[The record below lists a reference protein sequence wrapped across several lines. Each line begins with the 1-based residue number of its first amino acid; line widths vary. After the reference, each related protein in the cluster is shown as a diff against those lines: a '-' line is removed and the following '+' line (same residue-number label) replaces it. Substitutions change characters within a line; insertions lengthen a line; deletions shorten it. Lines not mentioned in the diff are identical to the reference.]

1 MDIKLQKI
9 DDQPL
14 IRINIFKRQSH
25 LDLKYPVQDFE
36 LHTTTGKRL
45 FESVEHNG
53 YWRIKVKK
61 AEPRRYDYY
70 LILREAEKRTSL
82 EEDLKTFRNV
92 MLQHVGG
99 RVILND
105 KPITKNDKY
114 MLIAGPFASEREA
127 RHHSQDYAQMS
138 HCRIYRQ
145 IAEEGKGS
153 IEIFDP
159 QYEHFTEVRDGIVL
173 EPKNRDSFYEL
184 RHFKIHTSSEA
195 HYQQKNLHYRGRLLI
210 TIDENNTL
218 LGVSEIGVE
227 DYLAG
232 VLLSELPEKPPVE
245 FAKSMAVVA
254 RSQVFARLGQMHAQ
268 EGFDFCSDSH
278 CLRYYG
284 RGEVTP
290 EIETTLSETHGMIL
304 TTDTHVCNAYFSYS
318 CGGHTENASGVWYN
332 VDSDYMTG
340 KYDMDEADA
349 PALDLT
355 QDMDVEQW
363 ILDRPEVLCKTS
375 TSGCDDELAC
385 DAFRWELFYT
395 RQELE
400 EIIYE
405 KTGEELG
412 TIYELIPVS
421 RGVSG
426 RIRELEIL
434 GSLKNVRIRGEMN
447 IRSALSETLLNSSC
461 FMVRKEMDMDGVP
474 LNFTFIGAGKGHGVG
489 LCKVGASRMAAK
501 QKDFRDILAH
511 YFEKCEIKRIY

>member
-1 MDIKLQKI
+1 MDIKLQQI
-9 DDQPL
+9 DDQPQ

-25 LDLKYPVQDFE
+25 LDLKYPVNDFE
-36 LHTTTGKRL
+36 LFTLSGKKL
-45 FESVEHNG
+45 FDSVAHNG
-53 YWRIKVKK
+53 FWRIKVKK
-61 AEPRRYDYY
+61 AEPRRYDYF
-70 LILREAEKRTSL
+70 LILREAEKRAAL
-82 EEDLKTFRNV
+82 EHDLQSFSNV

-99 RVILND
+99 RVIMNNQ
-105 KPITKNDKY
+105 PITKNDKY

-159 QYEHFTEVRDGIVL
+159 QYENFTDVRDGIVL
-173 EPKNRDSFYEL
+173 EAKNKESFYEL
-184 RHFKIHTSSEA
+184 RRFTINASAESHN
-195 HYQQKNLHYRGRLLI
+195 QQKNLRYRGRLQI

-218 LGVSEIGVE
+218 LGISEIGVE

-232 VLLSELPEKPPVE
+232 VLLSELPEKAHVE
-245 FAKSMAVVA
+245 FAKSMAIVA
-254 RSQVFARLGQMHAQ
+254 RSQVFARLGQMHVQ

-284 RGEVTP
+284 RGETTP
-290 EIETTLSETHGMIL
+290 EIEQALSETKGMIL
-304 TTDTHVCNAYFSYS
+304 TADTHVCNAYFSYS

-340 KYDMDEADA
+340 KFDMDEAET
-349 PALDLT
+349 PNLDLT
-355 QDMDVEQW
+355 QDADAEQW
-363 ILDRPEVLCKTS
+363 ILDRPRVLCKTVP
-375 TSGCDDELAC
+375 SGCEEELAC

-412 TIYELIPVS
+412 TIYELIPIA

-434 GSLKNVRIRGEMN
+434 GSLKNVRIQGELN

-461 FMVRKEMDMDGVP
+461 FTVRKEMDMDGVP

-501 QKDFRDILAH
+501 QKSFDDILAH
-511 YFEKCEIKRIY
+511 YFDKCEIKRIY